1 MTEDN
6 ELIECM
12 GKAICVAVHGETAW
26 IGASEDAR
34 EAFRIAAHAALT
46 AYRNHQ
52 VEL

>member
-6 ELIECM
+6 ELIEIM
-12 GKAICVAVHGETAW
+12 ARAIAKAA
-26 IGASEDAR
+26 IGADVWGRMASPQRAM
-34 EAFRIAAHAALT
+34 FRAQAIAALT